1 MISPDGKVDAKQ
13 EIKRTGS
20 YILYFFI
27 STLTTWNI
35 M

>member
-1 MISPDGKVDAKQ
+1 MISPDGKVDAQQQ

-27 STLTTWNI
+27 STLTT
-35 M
+35 